1 MKRIGLLLL
10 LVAVGGCVDRE
21 AQRQGERTKE
31 IIGDKTVR
39 VSVVTTKETTVSEEL
54 EITGEVQTSSD
65 TTVGAKIPG
74 RLVAVYV
81 QDGDLVRQGQVI
93 AQQETGSLMAQM
105 RQAQGQLGAA
115 QAQLAQAISNKRFGP
130 QRSLSA
136 VKTAEAQLRSARA
149 QLAKAQS
156 GARSEE
162 VRQAEI
168 QVDAAKSNLETARKE
183 RDRQLALYKEG
194 ASSQQRYEIAENQ
207 FQQALSQYEIAIENL
222 RLRRSQT
229 RPEDI
234 ESARESVRQA
244 EEALRNA
251 KIAQSLDVN
260 FDEQVAAARAQVSTA
275 LAAVDLARQNLADA
289 TVRSPFTG
297 RVSGKPTQVGTM
309 VSPGTPIV
317 RLIGEQG
324 IYFEGE
330 VPEGRVAEIM
340 PGREVAVRLDALGGV
355 GFTGRVVAVSPLGES
370 VGRLFKVRIQFEQA
384 DPSIKPGMFA
394 RGIIKLRTMESAI
407 LVPTSAVVTEGQSSH
422 VFILEG
428 GKAKQRPVVK
438 GIERGQ
444 DVQITNVRAGEQVV
458 VQGQFQLKDG
468 DPAIVE
474 GQEPSTEKSGK

>member
-1 MKRIGLLLL
+1 MKKIGLLLL
-10 LVAVGGCVDRE
+10 ILALGGCVDRE

-39 VSVVTTKETTVSEEL
+39 VSVITAKETTVSEDL

-65 TTVGAKIPG
+65 TTVGAKIAG

-81 QDGDLVRQGQVI
+81 QDGDFVRQGQVI
-93 AQQETGSLMAQM
+93 AQQETGTLMAQM
-105 RQAQGQLGAA
+105 RQAQGQLSAA

-156 GARSEE
+156 GARGEE

-194 ASSQQRYEIAENQ
+194 AASLQRYEVAENQ

-234 ESARESVRQA
+234 DSAREAVRQA
-244 EEALRNA
+244 EEAVRNA

-260 FDEQVAAARAQVSTA
+260 LDEQVAAARAQVSTA
-275 LAAVDLARQNLADA
+275 MASVDLARQNLADA
-289 TVRSPFTG
+289 TIRSPFTG
-297 RVSGKPTQVGTM
+297 RVSGKPAQVGTM
-309 VSPGTPIV
+309 AAPGTPIV

-330 VPEGRVAEIM
+330 VPESQVAEIT
-340 PGREVAVRLDALGGV
+340 PGRAVAIRLDALGSI
-355 GFTGRVVAVSPLGES
+355 GFSGRVVAVSPMGES
-370 VGRLFKVRIQFEQA
+370 VGRLFKVRIQFEQS
-384 DPSIKPGMFA
+384 DPAIKPGMFA
-394 RGIIKLRTMESAI
+394 RGVIKLRTIEHAI
-407 LVPTSAVVTEGQSSH
+407 LVPSLAMITDGDSH
-422 VFILEG
+422 YVFVLEG
-428 GKAKQRPVVK
+428 NKAKRRPVVK

-444 DVQITNVRAGEQVV
+444 EVQVSNVNAGDQVV

-468 DPAIVE
+468 APAMVE
-474 GQEPSTEKSGK
+474 GQESKSEKSGE